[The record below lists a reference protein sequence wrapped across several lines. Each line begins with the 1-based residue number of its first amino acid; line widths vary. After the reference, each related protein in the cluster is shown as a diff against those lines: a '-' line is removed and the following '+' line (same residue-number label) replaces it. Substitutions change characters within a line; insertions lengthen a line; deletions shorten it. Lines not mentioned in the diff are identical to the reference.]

1 MKKTGL
7 MLSLSLTMAMT
18 VAAIM
23 TASAQQTAGSQAA
36 SADRAAVDQAANAQ
50 APEGTLPN
58 AASFPV
64 ERVQMP
70 TRADLYCAGFLSKQ
84 RLPDSSFV
92 AGGLQTPT
100 TAKFADGDMIYLS
113 GKDFQ
118 VGQQYRIIR
127 ELRDVN
133 EFEEFTGQ
141 HALLKAAG
149 KPYGEIALVRVI
161 DTRHKM
167 AIARVSFS
175 CDSVNPGDVVAP
187 FEEKALI
194 PFHPPLR
201 FDRFIPPT
209 GKLSG
214 RILESKDFDGEVG
227 SGAKVYINVGSN
239 QGVKVGDYFR
249 AVRFYTADL
258 RDPVDSLSFKAAIA
272 EDTQAKQPSIDPK
285 FGTKNNGVTIHVAD
299 MPRRSVG
306 ELVIIGTT
314 PTTATGMVVFAM
326 EDIHLGDG
334 VEMDEQQ

>member
-1 MKKTGL
+1 MKKIGL
-7 MLSLSLTMAMT
+7 LLLVLLSVSAVAQT
-18 VAAIM
+18 VA
-23 TASAQQTAGSQAA
+23 GP
-36 SADRAAVDQAANAQ
+36 SADRAAVDQAANQ
-50 APEGTLPN
+50 DAPEGTLPN

-64 ERVQMP
+64 ERIQMP
-70 TRADLYCAGFLSKQ
+70 TKADLYCAGYLSKQ
-84 RLPDSSFV
+84 RQPDSSFV

-100 TAKFADGDMIYLS
+100 TAKFADGDLIYLV
-113 GKDFQ
+113 GKGYE
-118 VGQQYRIIR
+118 VGQQYEIIR
-127 ELRDVN
+127 ELRDIN
-133 EFEEFTGQ
+133 EFEEFGGQ

-149 KPYGEIALVRVI
+149 QPYGEIALVRIV

-167 AIARVSFS
+167 AIARISFS
-175 CDSVNPGDVVAP
+175 CDSVNPGDLVAP
-187 FEEKALI
+187 YVEKSAI
-194 PFHPPLR
+194 TFHPPLR

-209 GKLSG
+209 NKLSG

-258 RDPVDSLSFKAAIA
+258 RDPVDSLSFKAAVA
-272 EDTQAKQPSIDPK
+272 EDTQARQPSIDPK
-285 FGTKNNGVTIHVAD
+285 FGTKNKGVTIHVAD

-306 ELVIIGTT
+306 EMVIIGTT
-314 PTTATGMVVFAM
+314 PTTATGMIVFAM

>member
-1 MKKTGL
+1 MKKIGL
-7 MLSLSLTMAMT
+7 MLLVVLSVSAVAQT
-18 VAAIM
+18 VA
-23 TASAQQTAGSQAA
+23 GP
-36 SADRAAVDQAANAQ
+36 SADRAAVDQAANQ
-50 APEGTLPN
+50 DAPEGTLSN

-70 TRADLYCAGFLSKQ
+70 TKADLYCGGYLSKQ
-84 RLPDSSFV
+84 RQPDSSFV

-100 TAKFADGDMIYLS
+100 TAKFADGDLIYLV
-113 GKDFQ
+113 GKGYEA
-118 VGQQYRIIR
+118 GQQYEIIR
-127 ELRDVN
+127 ELRDIN
-133 EFEEFTGQ
+133 EFEEFNGQ

-149 KPYGEIALVRVI
+149 QPYGEIALVRIV

-167 AIARVSFS
+167 AIARISFS
-175 CDSVNPGDVVAP
+175 CDSVNPGDLVAP
-187 FEEKALI
+187 YVEKSPI
-194 PFHPPLR
+194 TFHPPLR

-209 GKLSG
+209 NKLSG

-258 RDPVDSLSFKAAIA
+258 RDPVDSLSFKAAVA
-272 EDTQAKQPSIDPK
+272 EDTQARQPSIDPK
-285 FGTKNNGVTIHVAD
+285 FGTKNKGVTIHVAD

-306 ELVIIGTT
+306 EMVIIGTT
-314 PTTATGMVVFAM
+314 PTTATGMIVFAM

>member
-1 MKKTGL
+1 MKKIGL
-7 MLSLSLTMAMT
+7 MLLLSLTI
-18 VAAIM
+18 V
-23 TASAQQTAGSQAA
+23 ASAQQTGSAPPT
-36 SADRAAVDQAANAQ
+36 SADRSAVDQATNQ
-50 APEGTLPN
+50 SAPEGTLPN

-70 TRADLYCAGFLSKQ
+70 TKADLYCAGFLSKQ
-84 RLPDSSFV
+84 PQPDSAFV

-100 TAKFADGDMIYLS
+100 TAKFADGDMVYLS
-113 GKDFQ
+113 GKGYE
-118 VGQQYRIIR
+118 VGQQYEVIR
-127 ELRDVN
+127 ELRDIN

-149 KPYGEIALVRVI
+149 QPYGNIAVVRII

-167 AIARVSFS
+167 AIARISFS
-175 CDSVNPGDVVAP
+175 CDTVNPGDLVAP
-187 FEEKALI
+187 FVERTPIA
-194 PFHPPLR
+194 FHPPLR

-214 RILESKDFDGEVG
+214 RIIESKDFDGEVG
-227 SGAKVYINVGSN
+227 SGAKVYLNVGAN

-249 AVRFYTADL
+249 AVRLYTADL
-258 RDPVDSLSFKAAIA
+258 RDPVDSLSFKAAIS

-285 FGTKNNGVTIHVAD
+285 FGTKNKGVTIHVAD

-306 ELVIIGTT
+306 EMVIIGTT
-314 PTTATGMVVFAM
+314 PTTATGMIVFAM
-326 EDIHLGDG
+326 EDIHLGDS